1 MAKSCEYCTEN
12 RLFVSLVFHQADGAG
27 YPAMDL
33 GHVVSSLNKLDAA
46 DEEKIVLTSR
56 DGKNV
61 LVVSFADVAWCLE
74 KAYQELCSNAVPHPT
89 IG

>member
-1 MAKSCEYCTEN
+1 
-12 RLFVSLVFHQADGAG
+12 
-27 YPAMDL
+27 MDL

-46 DEEKIVLTSR
+46 DDEKIVLTSR

-74 KAYQELCSNAVPHPT
+74 KAYQELCSSSVPTPS
-89 IG
+89 I